1 MATRIRLGGARSKQT
16 VRMDGAKKS
25 NESKKTKIP
34 REQRVT
40 GKWKVP
46 ADQPYD
52 EDEKVEEGEEENNDI
67 LSEIKK
73 WKRKLE
79 DVRAKVNDLTDNGIR
94 ITNKEMYYILDAK
107 TKLERLRAR
116 AAVAKH
122 PPILNGVVLCAGKVP
137 EIDPH
142 PTLFHNTTQATAYAK
157 MVGLKGK
164 DRLNFM
170 RKLVL
175 KDGLEKTRG
184 GLDSSRLVDK
194 KDYIGYRKDTNTAK
208 PRPRSTSKRTRSTE
222 TTKEMGERI
231 LGEVVNLDEALKRYW
246 HKYKGKTTP
255 VNKKQAI
262 KELQKYK
269 SDYGLDTQQ
278 ALQKLESE
286 YILKRN
292 LEDKKKINRSRS
304 PKGKKTLKDYAILQI
319 MDASEVNG
327 GRRLSEKDAE
337 GVLYHS
343 SLKSGRID
351 YIERLNN
358 VLSDFK
364 NHLKKNNKLLFK
376 DFLRATLPVDY
387 TDPIPPPKTRKKV
400 AVVAEAPSSSDTGDS
415 DGDSTT

>member
-1 MATRIRLGGARSKQT
+1 MDNVPTAT
-16 VRMDGAKKS
+16 VKKS
-25 NESKKTKIP
+25 NESKKNKIP

-40 GKWKVP
+40 GNWKVP
-46 ADQPYD
+46 AEQPYTETD
-52 EDEKVEEGEEENNDI
+52 EDNEVEEVV
-67 LSEIKK
+67 LLKEIKK
-73 WKRKLE
+73 WKRKLAN
-79 DVRAKVNDLTDNGIR
+79 VTAQVHILTDDGIR
-94 ITNKEMYYILDAK
+94 DKELRYILDAK

-122 PPILNGVVLCAGKVP
+122 PPILNGVVLCAGKLP

-164 DRLNFM
+164 ARLNFM
-170 RKLVL
+170 RELVL

-184 GLDSSRLVDK
+184 GLDSSRLVEK

-222 TTKEMGERI
+222 TTEAMGERI
-231 LGEVVNLDEALKRYW
+231 LGQVVNLDEALKRYW

-269 SDYGLDTQQ
+269 SDNGLDTQQ
-278 ALQKLESE
+278 TLQKLESE
-286 YILKRN
+286 YILNRN

-364 NHLKKNNKLLFK
+364 NELRKNNKLLFK
-376 DFLRATLPVDY
+376 DFLRAKLPIDY
-387 TDPIPPPKTRKKV
+387 TQPIPPPKTRKKV
-400 AVVAEAPSSSDTGDS
+400 AVVAEAASASDTGDS
-415 DGDSTT
+415 DGDGDGDSST